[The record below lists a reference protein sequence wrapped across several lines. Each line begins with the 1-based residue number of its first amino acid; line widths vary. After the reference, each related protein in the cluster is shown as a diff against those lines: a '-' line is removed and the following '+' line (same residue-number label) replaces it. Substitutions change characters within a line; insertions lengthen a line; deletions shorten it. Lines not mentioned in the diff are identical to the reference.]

1 MREHVSG
8 YNCLSDDHPAAE
20 CNQHRSTYCPE
31 RVFHHICSCSS
42 FPQPQHEE
50 PGPRRSAA
58 IPSVCGSVQGAE
70 TRGFSGNSD
79 YTQRSSEDWA
89 EKSDSTDSD
98 TVSACSDRDESFG
111 DYDELSDRSSGSE
124 DSRSLSGQEDDYND
138 QSEDEDGDDDG
149 SDDY

>member
-1 MREHVSG
+1 MIILP
-8 YNCLSDDHPAAE
+8 LSATNIEARTVRNASFTISAAVQAFR
-20 CNQHRSTYCPE
+20 N
-31 RVFHHICSCSS
+31 
-42 FPQPQHEE
+42 HEE
-50 PGPRRSAA
+50 PGPRRSTA
-58 IPSVCGSVQGAE
+58 IPSVWGSVQGAE

-89 EKSDSTDSD
+89 EKSHSTDSD

-124 DSRSLSGQEDDYND
+124 DNNSLSGQEDDYND